1 MKLHTERFAAPFFR
15 RSLIATAV
23 VAMCAGEA
31 LAVSPFVVKDI
42 RVEGIQRTEAGTVF
56 SYLPVRVGETF
67 DDTKSIAA
75 IKALYA
81 TGFFKDVR
89 LEEENGVLV
98 VLVEERPAI
107 STVDFTGTKEFEKD
121 VLVKALKEIGVGE
134 NKTFDKSSVDRAEQ
148 ELKRQYLSHGLY
160 GVKITTTVTPI
171 ERNRV
176 TVMFNVDE
184 GDTARIKQI
193 SIVGN
198 KKFSDKELRQQL
210 QLNTKGWLSWYTK
223 ADQYSKT
230 KLTGD
235 IEAIKSFYL
244 NRGYLEANVES
255 TQVAITPDKRDIYL
269 TINISEGEQYKISGV
284 KVEGETFGREEEL
297 KSLIVLKPGAIYSG
311 EELTESNKRISD
323 RLGTFGYAF
332 ANVNASPEIDREKRE
347 VAFTFLID
355 PGKRAYVRR
364 MNIAGNTITRDEVIR
379 REFRQFEG
387 SWYDGNKIKL
397 SRDRVDRL
405 GYFKDVTIDTP
416 EAQGTSD
423 QVDVNV
429 TVVEKPTGNFM
440 IGGAFS
446 QAEKFVFTASIQQAN
461 FAGSGNTIGL
471 ELNTS
476 RYSRTISFSQT
487 NPYFTDDGIS
497 QSFEIYQRNTK
508 PPALNMG
515 SYKVKQTGGRLS
527 YGVPFSENDT
537 VFFGL
542 GLERTSIETDI
553 TSPLRFQ
560 EYVRQ
565 VTGIESGVGIATTN
579 AFPITAAWARDSRD
593 SAITPTAGRFQRAN
607 LELDILGNTKYY
619 RAVYEQQWYRP
630 ITNKITLALK
640 GEVDYGRGLRGSQFP
655 VFKNFY
661 GGGIGSVRGYLASSL
676 GIVDPRSINGQGDA
690 LGGSTR
696 LIGNAELQMPFP
708 GGGPDK
714 SLRWFGFLDAGQVY
728 QEGAKIRAS
737 ELRFSTGI
745 GVSWISPVGPLK
757 VSYAKPLNAK
767 PGDRIDRFQFQMGTG
782 F

>member
-1 MKLHTERFAAPFFR
+1 MKLHSERFAVPFFR
-15 RSLIATAV
+15 RSLIGAAV
-23 VAMCAGEA
+23 LAMCAGHA
-31 LAVSPFVVKDI
+31 LAVNPFVVKDI

-67 DDTKSIAA
+67 DDTKSTAA

-121 VLVKALKEIGVGE
+121 VLIKALKEIGVGE
-134 NKTFDKSSVDRAEQ
+134 AKTFDKSSVERAEQ

-160 GVKITTTVTPI
+160 GVKVTTTVTPI

-198 KKFSDKELRQQL
+198 KTFSDKELRQLL
-210 QLNTKGWLSWYTK
+210 QLNTSGWFSWYTK

-235 IEAIKSFYL
+235 IESIKSYYL

-255 TQVAITPDKRDIYL
+255 TQVAITPDKKDIYL
-269 TINISEGEQYKISGV
+269 TINISEGQQYKVAGV
-284 KVEGETFGREEEL
+284 KLEGEMFGREEEL
-297 KSLIVLKPGAIYSG
+297 KQLILLKQGAIYSG
-311 EELTESNKRISD
+311 ELLTESNKRIAD
-323 RLGTFGYAF
+323 RMGEFGYAF
-332 ANVNASPEIDREKRE
+332 ANVNANPEIDREKRE
-347 VAFTFLID
+347 VTFTFLVD

-364 MNIAGNTITRDEVIR
+364 MNVAGNTTTRDEVIR

-387 SWYDGNKIKL
+387 SWYDNNRVKL

-405 GYFKDVTIDTP
+405 GYFKDVTVDTP
-416 EAQGTSD
+416 EVPGTND

-429 TVVEKPTGNFM
+429 TVVEKPTGNFL
-440 IGGAFS
+440 IGGSYS
-446 QAEKFVFTASIQQAN
+446 QAEKFTLTASIQQAN
-461 FAGSGNTIGL
+461 FAGSGNTVGL

-476 RYSRTISFSQT
+476 RYGRTVAFSQT
-487 NPYFTDDGIS
+487 DPYFTDDGIS
-497 QSFEIYQRNTK
+497 QSFEIYTRSSR
-508 PPALNMG
+508 PPAINMG
-515 SYKVKQTGGRLS
+515 TYNVRQSGARIS
-527 YGVPFSENDT
+527 YGVPFSETDT

-542 GLERTSIETDI
+542 GAERTMIETDLS
-553 TSPLRFQ
+553 SPTRFRD
-560 EYVRQ
+560 YVTQ
-565 VTGIESGVGIATTN
+565 ITGIPSGVGIAKAN
-579 AFPITAAWARDSRD
+579 AFPLTAAWARDSRD
-593 SAITPTAGRFQRAN
+593 SALTPNRGRYQRAN
-607 LELDILGNTKYY
+607 LELDMAGDSKYF

-630 ITNKITLALK
+630 ITRKMTLALK
-640 GEVDYGRGLRGSQFP
+640 GEIDYGKGLKGNPYP

-661 GGGIGSVRGYLASSL
+661 AGGIGSVRGYTSSSL
-676 GIVDPRSINGQGDA
+676 GQVDARNGDV
-690 LGGSTR
+690 LGGTTR

-708 GGGPDK
+708 GSGLDK
-714 SLRWFGFLDAGQVY
+714 SLRWFGFVDGGQVY
-728 QEGAKIRAS
+728 QENQRIRFE
-737 ELRFSTGI
+737 ELRFSAGL

-757 VSYAKPLNAK
+757 LSYAKPLNAK
-767 PGDRIDRFQFQMGTG
+767 FGDRLERFQFQMGTG